1 MRGTDRNRE
10 QDLVLM
16 TDLADL
22 SLLSRGESQ
31 MLPRHIKQGT
41 HYTLHGVTG
50 IFKLGWRRA

>member
-10 QDLVLM
+10 KDLVLM

-31 MLPRHIKQGT
+31 M
-41 HYTLHGVTG
+41 
-50 IFKLGWRRA
+50 